1 MTETQDLNG
10 QEPIQPQA
18 DIQPTAPT
26 PAPTDPTPTATP
38 APSEP
43 VQSDWSVDW
52 RQKASGNDEK
62 ILKTLERYNSP
73 ADVAKALVELRG
85 KLSSGEYKRNV
96 TPPIDDPEAMK
107 VWRTENGIPESPE
120 GYEVKL
126 GDGIVMGD
134 ADKPYVDEFVK
145 SMHAKN
151 MPPSAV
157 NEALN
162 AYFAMQNRQAAEMVK
177 EDRAFQQQA
186 EEALRQEWGHEYLPN
201 YNMAKEFATQKFGV
215 EVGSAI
221 LQAGPDA
228 VKAVASLAREINPAM
243 TLVPNSANP
252 TQAIA
257 DELQTLKG
265 KIGSP
270 EWYRNPKMQER
281 YTQLVDAQ
289 SRFK

>member
-1 MTETQDLNG
+1 MTDQLDPSG
-10 QEPIQPQA
+10 QEPLQPQA
-18 DIQPTAPT
+18 DIQAP
-26 PAPTDPTPTATP
+26 ANP
-38 APSEP
+38 APSDP
-43 VQSDWSVDW
+43 APITSAATDSVQPDWPTDW
-52 RQKASGNDEK
+52 RQKASGGDEK
-62 ILKTLERYNSP
+62 VLKQLERYNSP
-73 ADVAKALVELRG
+73 ADVSKALLELRG

-96 TPPIDDPEAMK
+96 APPVDDVEAMK
-107 VWRTENGIPESPE
+107 VWRTENGIPESPG

-162 AYFAMQNRQAAEMVK
+162 AYFAMQNRQAAELAK

-201 YNMAKEFATQKFGV
+201 YNMAKEFATQRFGV

-228 VKAVASLAREINPAM
+228 VKAVASMAREINPAM

-257 DELQTLKG
+257 DELKTLSG
-265 KIGSP
+265 MIGTP
-270 EWYRNPKMQER
+270 EWYRDTAKQKRYVELKAAQER
-281 YTQLVDAQ
+281 F
-289 SRFK
+289 SS